1 MPLNVSAMLQLLECG
16 KGNNK
21 KNRSTGA
28 PVLPFDARAC
38 AGLKLAPSVDQASDY
53 AAKNEI

>member
-1 MPLNVSAMLQLLECG
+1 MLQLLECG

-21 KNRSTGA
+21 KNSSTRIR
-28 PVLPFDARAC
+28 VFDARAC